1 MPKTFKTVFTAF
13 GLLALPIAVSS
24 ARGQDTK
31 SAYPQMAPLEQYLMQ
46 RDAEIAL
53 ARSAAAQPLA
63 GNAEIMVLGRHG
75 YETAIHG
82 KNGFVCMVQRSWAAG
97 FDDPEFWNPKQRSP
111 ICFNPAAA
119 RSYLPLLIK
128 KTGLALSGCS
138 KAQMIGLVSTA
149 VAKKELPGM
158 EPGAMGYMLSKQ
170 GYLNDRDGHWH
181 PHLMFFLPPTEPGA
195 WGAGLPESPLF
206 GSQDDLVRVTVF
218 FIPVRKW
225 SDGTADSA
233 EH

>member
-1 MPKTFKTVFTAF
+1 
-13 GLLALPIAVSS
+13 
-24 ARGQDTK
+24 
-31 SAYPQMAPLEQYLMQ
+31 
-46 RDAEIAL
+46 
-53 ARSAAAQPLA
+53 
-63 GNAEIMVLGRHG
+63 
-75 YETAIHG
+75 
-82 KNGFVCMVQRSWAAG
+82 MVQRSWAAG
-97 FDDPEFWNPKQRSP
+97 FDDSEFWNPKQRSP

-128 KTGLALSGCS
+128 KTDLALSGRS
-138 KAQMIGLVSTA
+138 KAQMIGLISA
-149 VAKKELPGM
+149 AIERKELPGM

-181 PHLMFFLPPTEPGA
+181 PHLMFFLPPTDPGA
-195 WGAGLPESPLF
+195 WGAGLEESPLF
-206 GSQDDLVRVTVF
+206 GSQDNPARVTVF